1 MNGTLTQVQV
11 AATRAAVAAGA
22 APAGRYLV
30 RPAGPADDE
39 AIRDFLCGLS
49 VQTQYYRFFTAM
61 SPPSRGLLRA
71 LTAGNPRADILL
83 VTSESGQ
90 IIGHG
95 MAVDAA
101 GERTG
106 SADVGLV
113 VADDWQSQGVGTVLL
128 RLLVQRAADRGIAE
142 LVLDVLPENSRMLGI
157 VERRW
162 PDAVRTRTLDSINFT
177 APVASTP
184 AVPVCTWMARRSA
197 A

>member
-1 MNGTLTQVQV
+1 MSGTLTQVPPP
-11 AATRAAVAAGA
+11 ATRPAVAAGT
-22 APAGRYLV
+22 APAGPYLV
-30 RPAGPADDE
+30 RPAGPEDDE

-49 VQTQYYRFFTAM
+49 VQTQYFRFFTAM

-83 VTSESGQ
+83 ATSEEGAV
-90 IIGHG
+90 IGHG
-95 MAVDAA
+95 MAVDGA
-101 GERTG
+101 GERSG
-106 SADVGLV
+106 RADIGLV
-113 VADDWQSQGVGTVLL
+113 VADSWQGQGLGTLLL
-128 RLLVQRAADRGIAE
+128 RLLARRAADRGVTD
-142 LVLDVLPENSRMLGI
+142 LVLDVLPDNSRMLGI

-162 PDAVRTRTLDSINFT
+162 PDADRQRTLDSINFT

>member
-1 MNGTLTQVQV
+1 MSGTLTQVPLP
-11 AATRAAVAAGA
+11 ASRPAVAAGT
-22 APAGRYLV
+22 APAGPYLV

-49 VQTQYYRFFTAM
+49 VQTQYFRFFTAM

-71 LTAGNPRADILL
+71 LTAANQSADILL
-83 VTSESGQ
+83 VTSQDGQ

-95 MAVDAA
+95 MVVDAA
-101 GERTG
+101 GERAG

-113 VADDWQSQGVGTVLL
+113 VADEWQGQGLGTLLL
-128 RLLVQRAADRGIAE
+128 RLLTQRAADRGMAA

-184 AVPVCTWMARRSA
+184 AVPVCTWIARRSA